1 MTIPFSLHRTHNS
14 RIAVSIMVIE
24 MFTIFLP
31 CWEVVRH
38 RNLRQETL
46 DSIAQWEK
54 KNKFSVNGAKSI
66 TSGSTMVDSA
76 VTGWKSTDGSVK
88 TSHSNESILT
98 MGALEHVLERNPGP
112 LLEFSALRDFSG
124 ENIAFLTSVA
134 EWKSALP
141 PLTSAGRN
149 SCHPEKLAE
158 DLAPS
163 KDQVRERFNRALR
176 IYVNYISSRDA
187 DFQVNLPSQT
197 IKTLEA
203 VFEAPARTLFGDKS
217 DVDPATPFDMPPAAV
232 SQRKGSA
239 SGSSTG
245 DSEKAI
251 VDACIQPDRQDRLQY
266 GGEIPDGFSDTVF
279 DEAEASI
286 KYLVLT
292 NTWPKFVKERRSS
305 MDSVESA

>member
-1 MTIPFSLHRTHNS
+1 
-14 RIAVSIMVIE
+14 MVIE

-54 KNKFSVNGAKSI
+54 KNKFSFANGAKSI

-134 EWKSALP
+134 DWKSALP
-141 PLTSAGRN
+141 PHTAAGRN
-149 SCHPEKLAE
+149 SCHPEKLAD

-163 KDQVRERFNRALR
+163 KDQVRERFDRALR
-176 IYVNYISSRDA
+176 IYANYISSRDA
-187 DFQVNLPSQT
+187 DLQVNLPSPA
-197 IKTLEA
+197 IKALEA
-203 VFEAPARTLFGDKS
+203 IFEAPARALFGDKS
-217 DVDPATPFDMPPAAV
+217 DVDPATPFDMPHEV
-232 SQRKGSA
+232 VGQRKGSA
-239 SGSSTG
+239 SGSSTAG
-245 DSEKAI
+245 SEKAI
-251 VDACIQPDRQDRLQY
+251 VDACAQPAVQNRLQY

-279 DEAEASI
+279 DDAEASI